1 MGIRGLPKALRE
13 SGPIAGHSCKDAK
26 KPTHVDFLALFFR
39 LLQSK
44 AFQILQRDVKA
55 CSNSATS
62 TPVPE
67 LQLETEVTAGSRKRK
82 NVAEYSP
89 SSIDRPIRFAPEQTV
104 AESIEDAITR
114 FGHGSLFLSPDG
126 LSSVETKSDQQT
138 FRAIG
143 YVLDGV
149 LSNKFNK
156 DLTTLH
162 VDGLASEQK
171 RQEHQKRNQSLKKSI
186 DSLKSKVDSP
196 ATKPRKQLFR
206 TCRNLYRLPR
216 HILCHD
222 VLSVLEELGWPV
234 HYCTHQA
241 DTCLAG
247 VCQDNA
253 SDSIIIVTSD
263 SDLMVYE
270 GVQSL
275 MMPVG
280 RSRELMMFDK
290 RKLLQHLGLKSE
302 QHLLLACVVTSND
315 YVNNIPYF
323 GLLTNCE
330 VIRDIDLSALGPL
343 GASAS
348 NADRANAI
356 MPFIQLYLD
365 GVKDRLKQRK
375 VKSKHQ
381 SATRGE
387 VPVQADYYFH
397 SVTAFVA
404 RIETSVIEPL
414 QPDDES
420 PCSHETITTIIQE
433 LYSRKSQQQQLRQSK
448 SGTNTLTQHPPS
460 DRVSTNERSDM
471 VTDTNIESA
480 LPSTSVRKRRRSQ
493 KRQQHRKHR
502 FEVKLSEDKHMQW
515 RESQFKSRT
524 DNQQRYAIRSVNILS
539 ALSVEESELLKM
551 TIPEPRVKK
560 AQATDSNDN
569 NRSTAS
575 SSNKQKRTT
584 EPQPKKKKHR
594 KPRKAKS
601 DVVSLKSGFAKSFAA
616 STQTLG
622 SVQGCLRRAL
632 LPASECGRIPR
643 LSEGDIKAIANRIEA
658 AVITM
663 AEARMHVCRMVD
675 IMVYDELLRNKP
687 KASADV
693 FEEHGEPFDILD
705 LLLDKSAGTVII
717 KYLFSLV
724 LNGKIDG
731 RGPKTEKE
739 KTKAAKK
746 MAQST
751 FKRLEEILPGFRP
764 VNRDLMPLGRLVVD
778 AAAEFS

>member
-1 MGIRGLPKALRE
+1 M
-13 SGPIAGHSCKDAK
+13 
-26 KPTHVDFLALFFR
+26 V
-39 LLQSK
+39 
-44 AFQILQRDVKA
+44 
-55 CSNSATS
+55 
-62 TPVPE
+62 
-67 LQLETEVTAGSRKRK
+67 
-82 NVAEYSP
+82 
-89 SSIDRPIRFAPEQTV
+89 
-104 AESIEDAITR
+104 
-114 FGHGSLFLSPDG
+114 
-126 LSSVETKSDQQT
+126 T
-138 FRAIG
+138 FRAMG

-149 LSNKFNK
+149 LSNTFNK
-156 DLTTLH
+156 GLTTLH

-171 RQEHQKRNQSLKKSI
+171 RQEHRKRNQSLKKSM

-196 ATKPRKQLFR
+196 ATKPRKQHFR

-222 VLSVLEELGWPV
+222 VLSVLEELGWSV
-234 HYCTHQA
+234 HHCTHQA

-253 SDSIIIVTSD
+253 FDSIIIVTSD

-280 RSRELMMFDK
+280 RSRELMMFHK
-290 RKLLQHLGLKSE
+290 RKLLQHLGLPSE

-315 YVNNIPYF
+315 YFNNIPYF

-330 VIRDIDLSALGPL
+330 VIRDIDLSTLGPL

-348 NADRANAI
+348 NADRAKAI

-375 VKSKHQ
+375 VKSKRQ
-381 SATRGE
+381 SATQGE
-387 VPVQADYYFH
+387 DPVQVDYYSH

-404 RIETSVIEPL
+404 RTETPMIEPL

-433 LYSRKSQQQQLRQSK
+433 LYSRKIQQQQLRQSK
-448 SGTNTLTQHPPS
+448 NDANTLTQHPPS

-480 LPSTSVRKRRRSQ
+480 LPSTSVR
-493 KRQQHRKHR
+493 QQHRKHR
-502 FEVKLSEDKHMQW
+502 FKAKLLEDKHKQW

-524 DNQQRYAIRSVNILS
+524 DNQQRYAVRSVNILN

-560 AQATDSNDN
+560 AQAIDPNDN
-569 NRSTAS
+569 NSSTATS
-575 SSNKQKRTT
+575 FNQRKRTT
-584 EPQPKKKKHR
+584 EPQPKMKHR
-594 KPRKAKS
+594 KPKKAKS
-601 DVVSLKSGFAKSFAA
+601 DVVSLKSGFTKSFAT

-622 SVQGCLRRAL
+622 SIQGCMRRAP

-658 AVITM
+658 AVTTM
-663 AEARMHVCRMVD
+663 AEARMYVCRAVD
-675 IMVYDELLRNKP
+675 IMVYDELLKNEP
-687 KASADV
+687 KAPADF
-693 FEEHGEPFDILD
+693 FEEDGETFDVLD
-705 LLLDKSAGTVII
+705 LLLDKSAGTAII

-731 RGPKTEKE
+731 RGPKSEKE

-746 MAQST
+746 MAQGT
-751 FKRLEEILPGFRP
+751 FKRLEEILPSFRP